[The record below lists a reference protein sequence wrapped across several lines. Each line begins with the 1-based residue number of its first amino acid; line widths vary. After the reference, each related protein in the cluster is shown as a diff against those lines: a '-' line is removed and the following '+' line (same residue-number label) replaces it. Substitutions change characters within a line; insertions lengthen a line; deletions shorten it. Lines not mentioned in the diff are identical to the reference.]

1 MVFHQGMIACIK
13 KKKST
18 ENVQVLVLI
27 MLSSVEYE
35 YIKIGDASDRSEQP
49 GSRMVWFLSCTT
61 YSHFFK

>member
-49 GSRMVWFLSCTT
+49 GSRMV
-61 YSHFFK
+61 